1 VARPRTSRRVSVA
14 QSEPFDTEGLT
25 YIGPKRAALRQFER
39 DCFVLLSGVALGLN
53 VKELE
58 EGLKRKANELR
69 RQGITDDDIERSIR
83 RAEKEIAPGLK
94 KLTGVDVRK
103 QGRLFENPSK
113 IPLSK
118 GKVALVDSQDAAK
131 LGKHSWYY
139 GFRGYAMR
147 SKLMPSGRRKTVS
160 MHREILGAK
169 DHEEVDHINGDRLD
183 NRRSNLRV
191 LGRSAN
197 LHNRGAYGPSGLKG
211 VSWDKRK
218 KKWRAEIGKN
228 GKRAWLGYHDTKE
241 DAERIYRKASKK
253 LYTGKDRA
261 AR

>member
-1 VARPRTSRRVSVA
+1 MARPRTSRGRQPRREA
-14 QSEPFDTEGLT
+14 AAAEPELK
-25 YIGPKRAALRQFER
+25 YISAKKSALNRFER
-39 DCFVLLSGVALGLN
+39 DCFVLLSGVALGQD
-53 VKELE
+53 VKSLE
-58 EGLKRKANELR
+58 ADLKRTVARLKK
-69 RQGITDDDIERSIR
+69 QGITDEEIERSIK
-83 RAEKEIAPGLK
+83 RAEDELAPGLK
-94 KLTGVDVRK
+94 KLTGVDVRRQPK
-103 QGRLFENPSK
+103 LFENPSK
-113 IPLSK
+113 ITLSK
-118 GKVALVDSQDAAK
+118 GKSATVDPEDAAK
-131 LGKHSWYY
+131 LGKYSWYY

-147 SKLMPSGRRKTVS
+147 SKMMPSGRRKTVS
-160 MHREILGAK
+160 MHREILKAK

-228 GKRAWLGYHDTKE
+228 GKRAWLGYHETKE
-241 DAERIYRKASKK
+241 DAEHIYRKASKK

>member
-1 VARPRTSRRVSVA
+1 
-14 QSEPFDTEGLT
+14 
-25 YIGPKRAALRQFER
+25 
-39 DCFVLLSGVALGLN
+39 
-53 VKELE
+53 
-58 EGLKRKANELR
+58 
-69 RQGITDDDIERSIR
+69 
-83 RAEKEIAPGLK
+83 
-94 KLTGVDVRK
+94 
-103 QGRLFENPSK
+103 
-113 IPLSK
+113 
-118 GKVALVDSQDAAK
+118 
-131 LGKHSWYY
+131 
-139 GFRGYAMR
+139 MR

>member
-1 VARPRTSRRVSVA
+1 MIPAKDREKLDEIEALSCNLLVGLALGRNVDSLVADLKKKIAAAKAERITKAEIASA
-14 QSEPFDTEGLT
+14 L
-25 YIGPKRAALRQFER
+25 KRAEAQM
-39 DCFVLLSGVALGLN
+39 
-53 VKELE
+53 
-58 EGLKRKANELR
+58 
-69 RQGITDDDIERSIR
+69 
-83 RAEKEIAPGLK
+83 APGLK
-94 KLTGVDVRK
+94 RFTNVDVS
-103 QGRLFENPSK
+103 QPATLYENPSK

-118 GKVALVDSQDAAK
+118 GRYALVDLDDARR
-131 LGKHSWYY
+131 LGKYSWYY

-147 SKLMPSGRRKTVS
+147 SKKMPSGTRKTVS

-218 KKWRAEIGKN
+218 QKWRAEIGKN
-228 GKRAWLGYHDTKE
+228 GKRAWLGYHNTK
-241 DAERIYRKASKK
+241 AEAEVEYRKASKK

>member
-1 VARPRTSRRVSVA
+1 MLTAFAPRKNHITLDIMSKFA
-14 QSEPFDTEGLT
+14 QHE
-25 YIGPKRAALRQFER
+25 AL
-39 DCFVLLSGVALGLN
+39 
-53 VKELE
+53 
-58 EGLKRKANELR
+58 
-69 RQGITDDDIERSIR
+69 I
-83 RAEKEIAPGLK
+83 
-94 KLTGVDVRK
+94 
-103 QGRLFENPSK
+103 
-113 IPLSK
+113 
-118 GKVALVDSQDAAK
+118 AK

>member
-1 VARPRTSRRVSVA
+1 MQDLIRPAKDTVA
-14 QSEPFDTEGLT
+14 QLRSLGVSDRVISRVIKIAEG
-25 YIGPKRAALRQFER
+25 K
-39 DCFVLLSGVALGLN
+39 V
-53 VKELE
+53 
-58 EGLKRKANELR
+58 
-69 RQGITDDDIERSIR
+69 
-83 RAEKEIAPGLK
+83 APGLK
-94 KLTGVDVRK
+94 KLTSIDVRDQVK
-103 QGRLFENPSK
+103 LMENPSR

-118 GKVALVDSQDAAK
+118 GKFALVDPEDARR

-147 SKLMPSGRRKTVS
+147 SKVMPNGNRKTVS
-160 MHREILGAK
+160 MHREILAAK

-241 DAERIYRKASKK
+241 DAERIYRKASKR

>member
-1 VARPRTSRRVSVA
+1 MIVSALAVGARSDDLIEEAKKTVA
-14 QSEPFDTEGLT
+14 
-25 YIGPKRAALRQFER
+25 
-39 DCFVLLSGVALGLN
+39 
-53 VKELE
+53 
-58 EGLKRKANELR
+58 ELR
-69 RQGITDDDIERSIR
+69 ELGVPDSAIKRLISDAEERM
-83 RAEKEIAPGLK
+83 APGLQK
-94 KLTGVDVRK
+94 FTSVDVRNRAK
-103 QGRLFENPSK
+103 LMENPSR

-118 GKVALVDSQDAAK
+118 GKFALVDPQDAAK
-131 LGKHSWYY
+131 LGKHNWYY

-147 SKLMPSGRRKTVS
+147 SKLMPSGKRKTVS

-228 GKRAWLGYHDTKE
+228 GKRAWLGYHSTKE